1 MLLGVDFL
9 MVGSPA
15 PGSIVGSHHESLN
28 RKKNGSQVLTGV
40 VDEYNFTVAIYTK
53 VTDSF
58 LAWVV
63 SYSRHMLSDEEPV
76 SIWVSLEGY
85 SSLHKTCRAGF

>member
-1 MLLGVDFL
+1 MNTTLQL
-9 MVGSPA
+9 P
-15 PGSIVGSHHESLN
+15 
-28 RKKNGSQVLTGV
+28 
-40 VDEYNFTVAIYTK
+40 YTK

-76 SIWVSLEGY
+76 SRWVSLEEY